1 MKHSLLSAIA
11 IAWLAC
17 ILPSLATPVV
27 QHQAYD
33 IGTVDDVYGI
43 SNCHLGM
50 KTDDAAAE
58 VDGQSITTDG
68 MSDEEVE
75 KLSESEEKF
84 EFQAEVSRLM
94 DIIINSLYKQKEIFL
109 RELISNASDA
119 LDKIRFLSLSED
131 GILGEGDNKKL
142 EIRIS
147 FDKEKRVLTLRD
159 RGVGM
164 TKQDLIQNLGTVAR
178 SGTTQFVEAVA
189 SGADTNLIGQF
200 GVGFYSAYLVADKIQ
215 VVSKHNDDQQH
226 IWESTADATFSVA
239 EDPRGDTL
247 GRGTEIKLFLK
258 EDASEFLEQ
267 SKLED
272 LVKRYSEFITFP
284 IYLHKSKTETVEVPV
299 EEEEDDE
306 EEEEEEEEVENSEE
320 DSDEEGEEDEE
331 DEPATKTETKTVW
344 FWQHINDQPAIW
356 TRDKSEI
363 TDDEYNQF
371 YQSLAGKKGGDADK
385 PLSWIH
391 FRAEGEIE
399 FKSILYVPKSAP
411 YDMYD
416 NYYGKASGMRL
427 YVRKVLITDEFEDLM
442 PRYLSFIRG
451 VVDSD
456 DLPLNVSRETL
467 QQHKVLR
474 VMGKK
479 LTRKALEMLRK
490 LSQKAQKEKEAA
502 EEAAAE
508 AGEDAEEAPTDDDAE
523 EEEKKDPYIE
533 FWEAFGKNIKL
544 GLIEDSSNRT
554 KLSKLLRFKSS
565 IDEGKEWTSLEQYVS
580 RMKDWQKSIYYIS
593 GKDMD
598 EGKSSAFLE
607 RLRAKGLEVLFLT
620 EPIDEYAI
628 QNLTE
633 FDGKKLQSVTKEG
646 LKFGDEEE
654 IDTKRADLYKEQF
667 KPLTKWLKD
676 LYSESVEKIAVS
688 ARLQDT
694 PCIFVTSQYGYSANM
709 ERIMQSQ
716 AFADNKRTQYLVS
729 KKTMEINPRHPIVVE
744 LLKRS
749 EESPEDSDTKDLAW
763 ILHDTA
769 LLNSGFPVSDAKQ
782 FSGRMYRMLKNGLA
796 LDSLDLVPEIEV
808 PEEEEEDAEE
818 DTEEAEV
825 EDDSEES
832 GEKEEM

>member
-1 MKHSLLSAIA
+1 MGLSAIA

-17 ILPSLATPVV
+17 ILPSLATPVA
-27 QHQAYD
+27 QHQADD
-33 IGTVDDVYGI
+33 IGTVDDVYGM

-68 MSDEEVE
+68 MTDEEVE

-131 GILGEGDNKKL
+131 GILGEGDDKKL

-247 GRGTEIKLFLK
+247 GCGTEIKLFLK

-284 IYLHKSKTETVEVPV
+284 IYLHKSKTESVEVPV
-299 EEEEDDE
+299 EEEEEEGDEEEEEGDEEEEEGDEDEEEGDE
-306 EEEEEEEEVENSEE
+306 EEEEEE
-320 DSDEEGEEDEE
+320 
-331 DEPATKTETKTVW
+331 PKTKTETKTVW

-363 TDDEYNQF
+363 SDEDYEQF
-371 YQSLAGKKGGDADK
+371 FLSLTGKKGGSDDDS

-399 FKSILYVPKSAP
+399 FKSILYIPKAAP

-442 PRYLSFIRG
+442 PRYLNFIRG

-479 LTRKALEMLRK
+479 LVRKALEMLRK
-490 LSQKAQKEKEAA
+490 LANKAKKE
-502 EEAAAE
+502 EEE
-508 AGEDAEEAPTDDDAE
+508 DGDNEGDKTDAEENDE
-523 EEEKKDPYIE
+523 SEKKDPYID

-544 GLIEDSSNRT
+544 GLIE
-554 KLSKLLRFKSS
+554 
-565 IDEGKEWTSLEQYVS
+565 
-580 RMKDWQKSIYYIS
+580 
-593 GKDMD
+593 
-598 EGKSSAFLE
+598 
-607 RLRAKGLEVLFLT
+607 
-620 EPIDEYAI
+620 
-628 QNLTE
+628 
-633 FDGKKLQSVTKEG
+633 
-646 LKFGDEEE
+646 
-654 IDTKRADLYKEQF
+654 
-667 KPLTKWLKD
+667 
-676 LYSESVEKIAVS
+676 
-688 ARLQDT
+688 
-694 PCIFVTSQYGYSANM
+694 
-709 ERIMQSQ
+709 
-716 AFADNKRTQYLVS
+716 
-729 KKTMEINPRHPIVVE
+729 
-744 LLKRS
+744 
-749 EESPEDSDTKDLAW
+749 
-763 ILHDTA
+763 
-769 LLNSGFPVSDAKQ
+769 
-782 FSGRMYRMLKNGLA
+782 
-796 LDSLDLVPEIEV
+796 
-808 PEEEEEDAEE
+808 
-818 DTEEAEV
+818 
-825 EDDSEES
+825 
-832 GEKEEM
+832 